1 MFDLKEWVKSG
12 LIQGYKSGE
21 LSKPGII
28 TMTAN
33 YIIRGLLTEADAAE
47 IDAACPEPE
56 PEPIPETPV
65 EETEEIV

>member
-12 LIQGYKSGE
+12 LIQGYESGE
-21 LSKPGII
+21 FSRPGII

-56 PEPIPETPV
+56 SIPELAGP
-65 EETEEIV
+65 ELPAENI

>member
-12 LIQGYKSGE
+12 LIQGYESGE
-21 LSKPGII
+21 FSRPGII

-56 PEPIPETPV
+56 QTAAPV

>member
-1 MFDLKEWVKSG
+1 MFDLKEWVKGG
-12 LIQGYKSGE
+12 LIQGYASGE
-21 LSKPGII
+21 FSRPGVI

-56 PEPIPETPV
+56 PIPEPAEPELPAENT
-65 EETEEIV
+65 

>member
-21 LSKPGII
+21 FSKPGII

-33 YIIRGLLTEADAAE
+33 YIIRGLMTEADAA
-47 IDAACPEPE
+47 
-56 PEPIPETPV
+56 
-65 EETEEIV
+65 